1 MNVVW
6 VLIPP
11 YKCKQTLQSH
21 ALKYTTLGSL
31 EVYSSG
37 LFVAVSIPRE
47 LHQIPHSLPPFSIS
61 QPCHKPWWC
70 MFDVLPLAVAIMAKL
85 TLQRQD
91 ICVCAASMANLEF
104 ALVLLPPG
112 FVCLENQS
120 KRQHINITYPL
131 GNLGFMICMAW
142 EQIWQYRFVYYY
154 CQRTL
159 KS

>member
-37 LFVAVSIPRE
+37 LSVAVSIPRE
-47 LHQIPHSLPPFSIS
+47 LYPTLHPPFN
-61 QPCHKPWWC
+61 PWCW
-70 MFDVLPLAVAIMAKL
+70 MFDVLPLVVAIMAQL

-142 EQIWQYRFVYYY
+142 EQIWQYRFVCYY